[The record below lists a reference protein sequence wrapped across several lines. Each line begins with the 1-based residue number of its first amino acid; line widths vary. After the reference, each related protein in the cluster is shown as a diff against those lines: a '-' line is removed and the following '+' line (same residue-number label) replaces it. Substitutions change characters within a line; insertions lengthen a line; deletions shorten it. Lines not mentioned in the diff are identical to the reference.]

1 MAAGSTNRSN
11 TMYIKDVMQS
21 DVTTA
26 PVGTP
31 VQEAFE
37 IMRDGGFRH
46 LPVLDEFGK
55 VAGIVSDRDLSRVG
69 AIYKD
74 EATGTED
81 FLVTEDTT
89 VDKIMATNPFVVSPD
104 DPISFAVD
112 IIRDKRIGCL
122 IVSKGSELV
131 GVVSYLDLLSLLK
144 KILDKHA
151 RSSAA

>member
-1 MAAGSTNRSN
+1 
-11 TMYIKDVMQS
+11 MYVKDVMQS
-21 DVTTA
+21 VVTTA
-26 PVGTP
+26 PKGTP

-55 VAGIVSDRDLSRVG
+55 VAGILSDRDLHSVG

-89 VDKIMATNPFVVSPD
+89 VDKIMATKPFTVSPED
-104 DPISFAVD
+104 SVSFAID
-112 IIRDKRIGCL
+112 IIREKRIGCL
-122 IVSKGSELV
+122 IVSKGGELL
-131 GVVSYLDLLSLLK
+131 GVLSYLDLLVALK
-144 KILDKHA
+144 ELLDKPA
-151 RSSAA
+151 RESAA